1 MAKILIVDDER
12 SIRFTL
18 AEFLRRDGHEVES
31 AEDVAGATALLR
43 GGTWDVLVTDI
54 VMPGGSGV
62 ELLRQARQLA
72 PDTQVIV
79 MTGEP
84 TVETA
89 AEAVRVGAND
99 YLIKPISKSAIQR
112 AVGNAIKI
120 KGLSDE
126 KRRLEALNRQY
137 QQGLEQLV
145 EMRTKTLKAREGLL
159 QSLFAAAPVGIGI
172 MEDHRLSAANDELCR
187 MLGYMPGELA
197 GSACSTLF
205 AEPDECE
212 RIAKSAARFAEGGVL
227 SIETRWRTKS
237 GAPREIFL
245 RCAPLQLDKGGQA
258 VTLTAL
264 DITERKEAEH
274 QIEEGARKLQ
284 EMMDGSIR
292 AISSALEMRDPYT
305 AGHERRVAE
314 LAFAIGVELGLPA
327 HQNEGIRIAGY
338 LHDIGKIAVPTEILN
353 KPGRLNPYELGI
365 IKSHPQVGY
374 DILSQISFVWPV
386 AHATLQHHERL
397 DGSGYPGAIKGE
409 LIIPEARILAVAD
422 VVEAM
427 SSHRPYRPALGRD
440 VAMQEIRQKRGTQYD
455 ALAVDACIRVVE
467 AAPTKY
473 L

>member
-1 MAKILIVDDER
+1 MARILIVDDER

-18 AEFLRRDGHEVES
+18 TEFLRRDGHEVES
-31 AEDVAGATALLR
+31 AEDVASALTVLRSGA
-43 GGTWDVLVTDI
+43 WDVLVTDI
-54 VMPGGSGV
+54 VMPGVSGV
-62 ELLRQARQLA
+62 DLLRQARQLV
-72 PDTQVIV
+72 PEVQVIV

-89 AEAVRVGAND
+89 SEAVRAGAND
-99 YLIKPISKSAIQR
+99 YLVKPISKSAIQR
-112 AVGNAIKI
+112 AVGNAVKI

-126 KRRLEALNRQY
+126 KRHLETLNRQY

-145 EMRTKTLKAREGLL
+145 ETRTKTLKARDGLL

-172 MEDHRLSAANDELCR
+172 MEDHRLTVANDELCR
-187 MLGYMPGELA
+187 MLGYTAGELT
-197 GSACSTLF
+197 GQPCTILF
-205 AEPDECE
+205 ADAAECRKIGE
-212 RIAKSAARFAEGGVL
+212 AAESFAEGGVL
-227 SIETRWRTKS
+227 SIETRWRTKA
-237 GAPREIFL
+237 GAQREIFL
-245 RCAPLQLDKGGQA
+245 RCAPIQLERGGQA
-258 VTLTAL
+258 ITLTAL

-292 AISSALEMRDPYT
+292 AISAALEMRDPYT
-305 AGHERRVAE
+305 AGHERRVAD
-314 LAFAIGVELGLPA
+314 LAYAMGVELGLPA

-374 DILSQISFVWPV
+374 DILVQISFVWPV
-386 AHATLQHHERL
+386 AQATMQHHERL
-397 DGSGYPGAIKGE
+397 DGSGYPGGIKDE

-440 VAMQEIRQKRGTQYD
+440 AALAEVRQKRGTLYD
-455 ALAVDACIRVVE
+455 AQAVDACIRVVE

>member
-1 MAKILIVDDER
+1 MARILIVDDER

-18 AEFLRRDGHEVES
+18 TEFLKRDGHEVES
-31 AEDVAGATALLR
+31 AEDVASALTVLR
-43 GGTWDVLVTDI
+43 GGAWDVLVTDI
-54 VMPGGSGV
+54 VMPGVSGV
-62 ELLRQARQLA
+62 DLLRQVRQLV
-72 PDTQVIV
+72 PEMQVIV

-89 AEAVRVGAND
+89 SEAVRAGAND
-99 YLIKPISKSAIQR
+99 YLVKPISKSAIQR
-112 AVGNAIKI
+112 AVGNAVKI
-120 KGLSDE
+120 KSLSDE

-145 EMRTKTLKAREGLL
+145 ETRTKTLKARDGLL

-172 MEDHRLSAANDELCR
+172 MEDHRLTVANDELCR
-187 MLGYMPGELA
+187 MLGYSTGELT
-197 GSACSTLF
+197 GQPCTVLF
-205 AEPDECE
+205 ADAGECRKIGE
-212 RIAKSAARFAEGGVL
+212 AAGKFAEGGVL
-227 SIETRWRTKS
+227 SIETRWRTKA

-245 RCAPLQLDKGGQA
+245 RCAPIQLERGGRA

-264 DITERKEAEH
+264 DITERKDAEH

-292 AISSALEMRDPYT
+292 AISAALEMRDPYT
-305 AGHERRVAE
+305 AGHERRVAD
-314 LAFAIGVELGLPA
+314 LAYAIGVELGLPA

-374 DILSQISFVWPV
+374 DILVQISFVWPV
-386 AHATLQHHERL
+386 AQATMQHHERL
-397 DGSGYPGAIKGE
+397 DGSGYPGGIKDD

-440 VAMQEIRQKRGTQYD
+440 AALAEVRQKRGTLYD
-455 ALAVDACIRVVE
+455 AQAVDACIHVVE